1 MRSFSFLVFL
11 LSFFLLFDFSF
22 PSLSVSFL
30 PDRNV
35 TLYGDAHLT
44 NNAISLTQQ
53 HTCPAS
59 SSSSSSSSNGVGKAL
74 YLYPIRFLDPITN
87 TTASFFCRFSFSIIR
102 SPLCSSGDGM
112 AFLITS
118 NADSFSLSKGYMGL
132 PEPALNPQDSFIAV
146 EFDTSCDPSLGD
158 ISSNHIGIDANTI
171 VSFAAIDAV
180 SVGIDLQSG
189 RQITAWIEYS
199 DSSKL
204 IQVWVSY
211 FQVRPPSPILVAQ
224 VDLSEHFK
232 EYMHVGFSASNG
244 HGSAVHIVDHWR
256 FKTYATLS
264 SVTPRDTSDK
274 GDCLMCYPENPM
286 YNYGPGT
293 QNGWKK
299 KLLEMALG
307 LGGLAAFTVSLIV
320 VLFVIIFFA
329 IKKGKGV
336 GGRTKEGR
344 INRVPRRLSITE
356 IRTATMGFHRSRIIG
371 QGASATVFK
380 GYLSSCG
387 SVAVKRFD
395 QAGIECARNPFITEF
410 ATMVGCLRH
419 ENLVQ
424 LQGWCCEG
432 TVLALVYEYLPNGS
446 LNEVLHK
453 NSSSAIFLLW
463 KQRVNIVLGVASALS
478 YLHEECERQIIHRD
492 VKACNILLD
501 AEFNAK
507 LGDFGLAEVYEH
519 SSVMRAATIP
529 AGTTGYLAPEYV
541 YYGVPS
547 VKSDVYSFGVVMLEV
562 ATGKRPVDDVGA
574 VLVDRVWS
582 FWEKGKLTEAADSK
596 LVGMF
601 NTLEVERMLMVGLS
615 CVHPNH
621 EMRPTVKEAAVI
633 LRGQAPLPVLPQRK
647 PAVGFQSVL
656 SEDSDETLNLAG
668 DNSPCTDDVTWM
680 TPRTSFG

>member
-1 MRSFSFLVFL
+1 MRSFSFLCFL
-11 LSFFLLFDFSF
+11 LSFFLSFDFSF

-30 PDRNV
+30 PDRNI
-35 TLYGDAHLT
+35 TLYGDAHLR
-44 NNAISLTQQ
+44 NNAIILTQP

-59 SSSSSSSSNGVGKAL
+59 SSSSSSSNGIGKAL
-74 YLYPIRFLDPITN
+74 YLYPIRFLDPLTN

-132 PEPALNPQDSFIAV
+132 PGPALNRQDSFIAV
-146 EFDTSCDPSLGD
+146 EFDTSSDPSLGD
-158 ISSNHIGIDANTI
+158 ISSNHIGIDVNTI

-180 SVGIDLQSG
+180 SVGIDIQSG

-211 FQVRPPSPILVAQ
+211 FHVRPPSPILVAQ
-224 VDLSEHFK
+224 VDLSESFK

-244 HGSAVHIVDHWR
+244 QGSAVHIVDHWW
-256 FKTYATLS
+256 FKTYTTLS
-264 SVTPRDTSDK
+264 SVTPRDTSEK

-299 KLLEMALG
+299 QLLEMALG
-307 LGGLAAFTVSLIV
+307 LGGLAAFTVSITV
-320 VLFVIIFFA
+320 VLFVIIIFFA

-336 GGRTKEGR
+336 GGRTKEGP
-344 INRVPRRLSITE
+344 INRVPRRLSINE

-387 SVAVKRFD
+387 LVAVKRFD

-463 KQRVNIVLGVASALS
+463 KQRLNIVLGVASALS

-507 LGDFGLAEVYEH
+507 LGDFGLAVVYEH

-582 FWEKGKLTEAADSK
+582 FWEIGKLIEAADSK
-596 LVGMF
+596 LVGAF

-621 EMRPTVKEAAVI
+621 ENRPTVKQAAMI
-633 LRGQAPLPVLPQRK
+633 LRGEAPLPVLPQRK

-668 DNSPCTDDVTWM
+668 DNSPSTDDVTWM
-680 TPRTSFG
+680 TPRTHFG

>member
-1 MRSFSFLVFL
+1 MLSFSFLLFL
-11 LSFFLLFDFSF
+11 VYFFLLFDFSF
-22 PSLSVSFL
+22 PSPSVSFL
-30 PDRNV
+30 PARNV
-35 TLYGDAHLT
+35 TLYGDAHLK

-53 HTCPAS
+53 HACPAS
-59 SSSSSSSSNGVGKAL
+59 SSSSSSNAVGKAL
-74 YLYPIRFLDPITN
+74 YLYPIRFLDPINN
-87 TTASFFCRFSFSIIR
+87 TTASFFCRFSFSIVR
-102 SPLCSSGDGM
+102 SPLCSFGDGM

-132 PEPALNPQDSFIAV
+132 SGPALNPQDSFIAV
-146 EFDTSCDPSLGD
+146 EFDTSSDPSLGD
-158 ISSNHIGIDANTI
+158 INSNHIGIDVNSI
-171 VSFAAIDAV
+171 VSFAAIDAE

-199 DSSKL
+199 DSSKV
-204 IQVWVSY
+204 IQVWASY
-211 FQVRPPSPILVAQ
+211 LQVRPQSPILVAQ

-244 HGSAVHIVDHWR
+244 QGSAIHIVDQWR

-264 SVTPRDTSDK
+264 SVTPEDISER

-286 YNYGPGT
+286 YNDGPGT
-293 QNGWKK
+293 HNGRG

-307 LGGLAAFTVSLIV
+307 WGGLAAFTVSIIV
-320 VLFVIIFFA
+320 VLLVVIFSA
-329 IKKGKGV
+329 IKKRRGF

-344 INRVPRRLSITE
+344 INRVSRRLSITE
-356 IRTATMGFHRSRIIG
+356 IRSATMGFHRSRIIG

-395 QAGIECARNPFITEF
+395 HAAIECAHNPFITEF

-446 LNEVLHK
+446 LDKVLHK

-463 KQRVNIVLGVASALS
+463 KQRLNIVLGVASALS

-519 SSVMRAATIP
+519 SSVIRAATIP
-529 AGTTGYLAPEYV
+529 AGTMGYLAPEYV

-562 ATGKRPVDDVGA
+562 ATGKRPVDGVGA
-574 VLVDRVWS
+574 VLVDRAWS
-582 FWEKGKLTEAADSK
+582 FWEKGKLIEAADSK
-596 LVGMF
+596 VVGMF

-621 EMRPTVKEAAVI
+621 EKRPTVKEAAMI
-633 LRGQAPLPVLPQRK
+633 LRGEAPLPVLPQRK

-656 SEDSDETLNLAG
+656 SEDSDGTLNLAG
-668 DNSPCTDDVTWM
+668 DNSPCTDYLTWM
-680 TPRTSFG
+680 TPRTDFG

>member
-1 MRSFSFLVFL
+1 MADNPKGKPIFIYILINCEL
-11 LSFFLLFDFSF
+11 
-22 PSLSVSFL
+22 PKCYSLWRCTS
-30 PDRNV
+30 
-35 TLYGDAHLT
+35 YHA
-44 NNAISLTQQ
+44 
-53 HTCPAS
+53 CPA
-59 SSSSSSSSNGVGKAL
+59 SSSSSSSNGVGKAL
-74 YLYPIRFLDPITN
+74 YLYPIRFLDPINN
-87 TTASFFCRFSFSIIR
+87 TTASFFCRFSFSIVR
-102 SPLCSSGDGM
+102 SPLCSFGDGM

-132 PEPALNPQDSFIAV
+132 SGPALNPQDSFIAV
-146 EFDTSCDPSLGD
+146 EFDTSSDPSLGD
-158 ISSNHIGIDANTI
+158 INSNHIGIDVNSI
-171 VSFAAIDAV
+171 VSFAAIDAE

-204 IQVWVSY
+204 IQV
-211 FQVRPPSPILVAQ
+211 
-224 VDLSEHFK
+224 DLSEHFK

-244 HGSAVHIVDHWR
+244 QGSAIHIVDQWR

-264 SVTPRDTSDK
+264 AVTPKDISEK

-286 YNYGPGT
+286 YNDGP
-293 QNGWKK
+293 KRR
-299 KLLEMALG
+299 
-307 LGGLAAFTVSLIV
+307 
-320 VLFVIIFFA
+320 
-329 IKKGKGV
+329 GV

-344 INRVPRRLSITE
+344 INRVSRRLSITE
-356 IRTATMGFHRSRIIG
+356 IRSATMGFHRSRIIG
-371 QGASATVFK
+371 QGASAT
-380 GYLSSCG
+380 
-387 SVAVKRFD
+387 RFD
-395 QAGIECARNPFITEF
+395 HAAIECAHNPFITEF

-446 LNEVLHK
+446 LDKVLHK
-453 NSSSAIFLLW
+453 NPSSAIFLLW
-463 KQRVNIVLGVASALS
+463 KQRLNIVLGVASALS

-529 AGTTGYLAPEYV
+529 AGTMGYLAP
-541 YYGVPS
+541 
-547 VKSDVYSFGVVMLEV
+547 DFGVVMLEV
-562 ATGKRPVDDVGA
+562 ATGKRPVDGVDA

-582 FWEKGKLTEAADSK
+582 FWEKGKLIEAADSK
-596 LVGMF
+596 VVGMF

-621 EMRPTVKEAAVI
+621 EKRPTVKEAAMI
-633 LRGQAPLPVLPQRK
+633 LRGEAPLPVLPQRK

-656 SEDSDETLNLAG
+656 PEDSDGTLNLAG
-668 DNSPCTDDVTWM
+668 DNSPCTDDLTWM
-680 TPRTSFG
+680 TPRTDFG

>member
-1 MRSFSFLVFL
+1 MRSFSFLLFL
-11 LSFFLLFDFSF
+11 VCFCLLFDFNF
-22 PSLSVSFL
+22 PSFL
-30 PDRNV
+30 PASNV
-35 TLYGDAHLT
+35 SLYGDARLR

-53 HTCPAS
+53 HNCPAS
-59 SSSSSSSSNGVGKAL
+59 SSSSGVGKAL
-74 YLYPIRFLDPITN
+74 YLYPIRFLDHITN
-87 TTASFFCRFSFSIIR
+87 KTASFFCRFSFSIIR
-102 SPLCSSGDGM
+102 SPLCSFGDGI

-118 NADSFSLSKGYMGL
+118 NADSLSLSKGYMGL
-132 PEPALNPQDSFIAV
+132 PGPALNPQDSFIAV
-146 EFDTSCDPSLGD
+146 EFDTSSDPSLGD
-158 ISSNHIGIDANTI
+158 ISSNHIGIDVNTV

-180 SVGIDLQSG
+180 SVGIDLKSG

-211 FQVRPPSPILVAQ
+211 IQIRPPSPILVAQ

-244 HGSAVHIVDHWR
+244 QGSAVHIVDHWR

-264 SVTPRDTSDK
+264 SVTPKDVSEK

-286 YNYGPGT
+286 NNYRPGT
-293 QNGWKK
+293 HNGRRKSVV
-299 KLLEMALG
+299 EMALG
-307 LGGLAAFTVSLIV
+307 LGGLAAFVVSIIV
-320 VLFVIIFFA
+320 ILFVIVFLV
-329 IKKGKGV
+329 IKKKRGI
-336 GGRTKEGR
+336 GRRAKESR
-344 INRVPRRLSITE
+344 INRVPRRLSIAE
-356 IRTATMGFHRSRIIG
+356 IRSATMGFHRSRIIG

-380 GYLSSCG
+380 GYLPSCG

-432 TVLALVYEYLPNGS
+432 TVLALLYEYLPNGS
-446 LNEVLHK
+446 LDKVLHK
-453 NSSSAIFLLW
+453 NSSSAIFLSW
-463 KQRVNIVLGVASALS
+463 KQRINIVLGVASALS

-492 VKACNILLD
+492 VKACNIMLD

-519 SSVMRAATIP
+519 SSAMRAATIP
-529 AGTTGYLAPEYV
+529 AGTMGYLAPEYV
-541 YYGVPS
+541 FYGVPS

-562 ATGKRPVDDVGA
+562 VTGKRPVDDDGA
-574 VLVDRVWS
+574 VLVDRVWG
-582 FWEKGKLTEAADSK
+582 FWEKGKLIEAADSE
-596 LVGMF
+596 LVGLF
-601 NTLEVERMLMVGLS
+601 NTLEVERVLMVGLS

-621 EMRPTVKEAAVI
+621 EKRPTVNEAARI
-633 LRGQAPLPVLPQRK
+633 LRGEAPLPILPQRK
-647 PAVGFQSVL
+647 PAVVFQSV
-656 SEDSDETLNLAG
+656 SSADSDETLNLSG
-668 DNSPCTDDVTWM
+668 DNSPCTDDVTWV
-680 TPRTSFG
+680 TPRTDFG

>member
-1 MRSFSFLVFL
+1 
-11 LSFFLLFDFSF
+11 
-22 PSLSVSFL
+22 
-30 PDRNV
+30 
-35 TLYGDAHLT
+35 
-44 NNAISLTQQ
+44 
-53 HTCPAS
+53 
-59 SSSSSSSSNGVGKAL
+59 
-74 YLYPIRFLDPITN
+74 
-87 TTASFFCRFSFSIIR
+87 
-102 SPLCSSGDGM
+102 
-112 AFLITS
+112 
-118 NADSFSLSKGYMGL
+118 
-132 PEPALNPQDSFIAV
+132 
-146 EFDTSCDPSLGD
+146 
-158 ISSNHIGIDANTI
+158 
-171 VSFAAIDAV
+171 
-180 SVGIDLQSG
+180 
-189 RQITAWIEYS
+189 
-199 DSSKL
+199 
-204 IQVWVSY
+204 
-211 FQVRPPSPILVAQ
+211 
-224 VDLSEHFK
+224 
-232 EYMHVGFSASNG
+232 
-244 HGSAVHIVDHWR
+244 
-256 FKTYATLS
+256 
-264 SVTPRDTSDK
+264 
-274 GDCLMCYPENPM
+274 
-286 YNYGPGT
+286 
-293 QNGWKK
+293 
-299 KLLEMALG
+299 
-307 LGGLAAFTVSLIV
+307 
-320 VLFVIIFFA
+320 
-329 IKKGKGV
+329 
-336 GGRTKEGR
+336 
-344 INRVPRRLSITE
+344 
-356 IRTATMGFHRSRIIG
+356 
-371 QGASATVFK
+371 
-380 GYLSSCG
+380 
-387 SVAVKRFD
+387 
-395 QAGIECARNPFITEF
+395 
-410 ATMVGCLRH
+410 
-419 ENLVQ
+419 
-424 LQGWCCEG
+424 
-432 TVLALVYEYLPNGS
+432 
-446 LNEVLHK
+446 VLHK

-582 FWEKGKLTEAADSK
+582 FWEKGKLIEAADSK

>member
-1 MRSFSFLVFL
+1 MTDNPKGKPILYIH
-11 LSFFLLFDFSF
+11 FDQ
-22 PSLSVSFL
+22 LRTA
-30 PDRNV
+30 DRNV
-35 TLYGDAHLT
+35 TLYGDAHLR

-53 HTCPAS
+53 HTCPV

-102 SPLCSSGDGM
+102 SPLSSFGDGM

-146 EFDTSCDPSLGD
+146 EFDTSSDPSLGD

-171 VSFAAIDAV
+171 VSLAAIDAV

-224 VDLSEHFK
+224 VDLSQHFK

-244 HGSAVHIVDHWR
+244 QGSAVHIVDHWR

-264 SVTPRDTSDK
+264 SVTPRDTSEK
-274 GDCLMCYPENPM
+274 GDCLMCYAENPK

-293 QNGWKK
+293 QNGRKK

-307 LGGLAAFTVSLIV
+307 LGGLAAFTVSIIV

-329 IKKGKGV
+329 IKKRKGV

-344 INRVPRRLSITE
+344 INRVPRSLSITE
-356 IRTATMGFHRSRIIG
+356 IRSATMGFHRSRIIG

-380 GYLSSCG
+380 GYLSSRG

-410 ATMVGCLRH
+410 ATMVCCLRH

-446 LNEVLHK
+446 LNKVLHK

-463 KQRVNIVLGVASALS
+463 KQRLNIVLGLASALS

-529 AGTTGYLAPEYV
+529 AGTSGYLAPEYV
-541 YYGVPS
+541 YSGVPS

-582 FWEKGKLTEAADSK
+582 FWEKGKLIGAADSK

-615 CVHPNH
+615 CVQPNH
-621 EMRPTVKEAAVI
+621 EKRPTVKEAAMI
-633 LRGQAPLPVLPQRK
+633 LRGEAPLPVLPWRK

-656 SEDSDETLNLAG
+656 SEDSDETMNLTG

-680 TPRTSFG
+680 TPRTDFG